1 VTDYNVKSGISKC
14 YEKVSFQCKIW
25 NVKMSWEKKKI
36 NICSFCPL
44 TCPFVRKSKLWC
56 PLRFPHKT
64 LLCSSIP
71 PIVCMRVHALLCSLC
86 LFVYSGVQHC
96 VLLCVFMFVVE
107 CCVVRNDFRIK
118 TTFGASLL
126 RVVCRG
132 TRVLYVLFALLHTTS
147 ALTAR
152 CSCIRDK
159 NCLPFASTWV
169 YPRFFGGVRVAYLL
183 GFLCCVFFVCLFVLA
198 LCFLCLFVC
207 LSLVFSLFVCLS

>member
-1 VTDYNVKSGISKC
+1 
-14 YEKVSFQCKIW
+14 
-25 NVKMSWEKKKI
+25 
-36 NICSFCPL
+36 
-44 TCPFVRKSKLWC
+44 
-56 PLRFPHKT
+56 
-64 LLCSSIP
+64 
-71 PIVCMRVHALLCSLC
+71 
-86 LFVYSGVQHC
+86 
-96 VLLCVFMFVVE
+96 MFVVE

-132 TRVLYVLFALLHTTS
+132 ARVLYVLFALLHTTS

-183 GFLCCVFFVCLFVLA
+183 GFLCCVFFVCLFFEKLLDTVTMRRKIEIAELVVSYIYILSILVLITHLWNRTNSIA
-198 LCFLCLFVC
+198 KSFKVVRRPGQFFSDKNKPFKKQWSLSKLNLIGANFCLC
-207 LSLVFSLFVCLS
+207 SE